1 MKAQKVSYVGTIL
14 TNYIIPVATSPFVT
28 KKARYLCMI
37 PALEWSILFCQGAK
51 DLYDYDK
58 EKHTLYHLNQ
68 IKLGLAHRAIGVIA
82 LGACATNLFP
92 GSVAVGAIG
101 YIFYAKRSVEKEFSS
116 YRTSYFTIAT
126 YAALKALS
134 LLSKAVVKKTAQI
147 VGKTVSSAVESIA
160 KSVKKVGTIFL
171 RALYSP
177 FKLAAKVLKIAAKIV
192 GIAAKIC
199 FSVFRHPLIAIAALS
214 FLATWALVPAGTT
227 AKVSRIAKDL
237 LFYTWKAAIFL
248 PKITA
253 SAIFALRHHM
263 SQQPAR

>member
-1 MKAQKVSYVGTIL
+1 MGFVGTIL
-14 TNYIIPVATSPFVT
+14 TNYIIPVATSPFIA
-28 KKARYLCMI
+28 KKARCLCII
-37 PALEWSILFCQGAK
+37 PALEWSILFCQGTK

-58 EKHTLYHLNQ
+58 EKHTPYHLNQ
-68 IKLGLAHRAIGVIA
+68 IKLGLAHRAIGVIV

-92 GSVAVGAIG
+92 GSATVGAIG

-116 YRTSYFTIAT
+116 YRTSYFTIVT
-126 YAALKALS
+126 YIALKALS
-134 LLSKAVVKKTAQI
+134 LSLKAIIKKTAKF
-147 VGKTVSSAVESIA
+147 VGKTIYSTVKSIA
-160 KSVKKVGTIFL
+160 KTAKKVGAIFL
-171 RALYSP
+171 HALYSP
-177 FKLAAKVLKIAAKIV
+177 FKLAPKVLKIAVKIA

-199 FSVFRHPLIAIAALS
+199 FSIFRHPLIAIATLS

-227 AKVSRIAKDL
+227 AKVSRLTKGV

>member
-68 IKLGLAHRAIGVIA
+68 M
-82 LGACATNLFP
+82 GACATNLFP

-160 KSVKKVGTIFL
+160 KTAKKVGAIFL
-171 RALYSP
+171 HALYSP
-177 FKLAAKVLKIAAKIV
+177 FKLAPKVLKIAVKIA

-199 FSVFRHPLIAIAALS
+199 FSIFRHPLIAIATLS

>member
-1 MKAQKVSYVGTIL
+1 MGFVGTIL

-28 KKARYLCMI
+28 KKARCLCMI
-37 PALEWSILFCQGAK
+37 PTLEWSILFFQGIK
-51 DLYDYDK
+51 DLYGYDK
-58 EKHTLYHLNQ
+58 EKQTPYQLNQ
-68 IKLGLAHRAIGVIA
+68 IKSGLALRATGVIV
-82 LGACATNLFP
+82 LGACAINRFP
-92 GSVAVGAIG
+92 GSATVGAIG

-160 KSVKKVGTIFL
+160 KTAKKVGAIFL
-171 RALYSP
+171 HALYSP
-177 FKLAAKVLKIAAKIV
+177 FKLAPKVLKIAVKIA

-199 FSVFRHPLIAIAALS
+199 FSIFRHPLIAIATLS